1 MASRENQGF
10 QVALIVF
17 VMLTVLLSVTTFVLF
32 RNYNFEKTRADA
44 NDRTRT
50 EAEQAKASMKD
61 ERDQYLTYLGIS
73 TTEKKDAID
82 DIWKKDMA
90 AAVPLLPTN
99 LPEDQR
105 SYKKVLD
112 GLQAV
117 VRSKMAENQDM
128 GAKLRDAKANY
139 DAKTAEYEKAKQD
152 LTKEKDEKIAA
163 YEAARKQ
170 IADELDQLNASKT
183 KMAED
188 IAAKEKAWAGS
199 KQQYDEQ
206 VAEMNKRL
214 GKMQTQIQLKTAD
227 YNKLEGEYNVNSQP
241 NGKIVWV
248 NSVDNLVYINLGSDD
263 LLRKRITFSV
273 YDPSTTD
280 VTSGKSKDAGA
291 PDKNAALVS
300 SAKKKGTIEVI
311 NITGP
316 HMAECRIIEGT
327 NATPIVH
334 DDVIFTPL
342 WRPGQQEHFALA
354 GLLDVDGN
362 GVNDRAKIHD
372 IIHQHGGVIDAE
384 TDDQGTMKGA
394 VTYSTRYLIK
404 GANDKAGT
412 KDSGYNQ
419 LTSDAAALGVET
431 VDLAKFLDMMGYTP
445 KKAEDKT
452 VLNAKSPTPGQPNTN
467 FRPRTPPPTKAGASG
482 NPGGGY

>member
-10 QVALIVF
+10 QIALIVF
-17 VMLTVLLSVTTFVLF
+17 VMLTVLLSVTTFVF
-32 RNYNFEKTRADA
+32 FNKFKE
-44 NDRTRT
+44 
-50 EAEQAKASMKD
+50 EQAKATSATS
-61 ERDQYLTYLGIS
+61 EAQ
-73 TTEKKDAID
+73 KKDSERNQAQED
-82 DIWKKDMA
+82 RKEVLQYAGFQPSDNQEAVKKTWETDMTIA
-90 AAVPLLPTN
+90 TTLLGPS
-99 LPEDQR
+99 LPDEQK
-105 SYKKVLD
+105 SYKKVID
-112 GLQAV
+112 GLQGL
-117 VRSKMAENQDM
+117 VRKYTADNQKLALD
-128 GAKLRDAKANY
+128 LRDARANY
-139 DAKTAEYEKAKQD
+139 DAKTAEYEKAKQN

-188 IAAKEKAWAGS
+188 IAAKEKDWAGK
-199 KQQYDEQ
+199 KQQYDDQ
-206 VAEMNKRL
+206 VGKMNEKL
-214 GKMQTQIQLKTAD
+214 GKMQTQIRLKTED
-227 YNKLEGEYNVNSQP
+227 YNKLEGEFNVNSQP
-241 NGKIVWV
+241 NGRIAEV
-248 NSVDNLVYINLGSDD
+248 SARENLAFINLGSDD

-291 PDKNAALVS
+291 SNKNAAIVS

-311 NITGP
+311 DITGP
-316 HMAECRIIEGT
+316 HMAECRIIEST
-327 NATPIVH
+327 NSDPILRN
-334 DDVIFTPL
+334 DVIFTPL

-384 TDDQGTMKGA
+384 TDEQGMMKGA

-419 LTSDAAALGVET
+419 LTSEATALGVET

-445 KKAEDKT
+445 KKVEDKT
-452 VLNAKSPTPGQPNTN
+452 VLNAKPPTPGQPNTN
-467 FRPRTPPPTKAGASG
+467 FRPRTPPPTKAGTSG
-482 NPGGGY
+482 NTSPGY

>member
-1 MASRENQGF
+1 
-10 QVALIVF
+10 
-17 VMLTVLLSVTTFVLF
+17 MLTVLLSLTTFVFF
-32 RNYNFEKTRADA
+32 RNYQNEQKAS
-44 NDRTRT
+44 
-50 EAEQAKASMKD
+50 AEAKAAESKANQRATD
-61 ERDQYLTYLGIS
+61 LQAERDQYLTYLGIS
-73 TTEKKDAID
+73 TSEKKEAID

-90 AAVPLLPTN
+90 TAVTLLPTN

-112 GLQAV
+112 GLQTV

-139 DAKTAEYEKAKQD
+139 DAKTKEYETAKQA
-152 LTKEKDEKIAA
+152 LTKEKEEKIKA
-163 YEAARKQ
+163 YEDARTQ
-170 IADELDQLNASKT
+170 IANELDQLNISKT

-199 KQQYDEQ
+199 KQQYDDQ
-206 VAEMNKRL
+206 VAKMNEKL
-214 GKMQTQIQLKTAD
+214 GKMQTQIQLKSAD
-227 YNKLEGEYNVNSQP
+227 YNKVTSEFNVNSQP
-241 NGKIVWV
+241 DGKIVWI
-248 NSVDNLVYINLGSDD
+248 NSVDNLAYINLGSDD

-291 PDKNAALVS
+291 RDKNAAIVS

-311 NITGP
+311 DVTGP
-316 HMAECRIIEGT
+316 HMAECRIIEST
-327 NATPIVH
+327 NATPILR

-354 GLLDVDGN
+354 GLLDVDGK

-384 TDDQGTMKGA
+384 TDDQGMMKGS

-404 GANDKAGT
+404 GVNDKAGS

-431 VDLAKFLDMMGYTP
+431 VDLARFLDMMGYTP

-452 VLNAKSPTPGQPNTN
+452 VLNAKEPTPGQPNTN

>member
-50 EAEQAKASMKD
+50 EAEQAKSSMKD
-61 ERDQYLTYLGIS
+61 ERDQYLTYLGVS
-73 TTEKKDAID
+73 TTEKKEAID

-90 AAVPLLPTN
+90 GAVALMVPNN

-112 GLQAV
+112 GLLAT
-117 VRSKMAENQDM
+117 VRSHAADKQKMAAE
-128 GAKLRDAKANY
+128 LREAKANY

-170 IADELDQLNASKT
+170 IADELDQLNVSKT

-188 IAAKEKAWAGS
+188 IAAKEKAWAAS

-206 VAEMNKRL
+206 VAKMNEKL
-214 GKMQTQIQLKTAD
+214 GKMQTQIQLKSDD
-227 YNKLEGEYNVNSQP
+227 YNKVTSQYTVNSQP
-241 NGKIVWV
+241 DGKIVEV
-248 NSVDNLVYINLGSDD
+248 SARENLAFINLGSDD

-280 VTSGKSKDAGA
+280 VTSGKSKNAGT
-291 PDKNAALVS
+291 DKNAVMIS

-311 NITGP
+311 DVTGP
-316 HMAECRIIEGT
+316 HMAECRIIEST
-327 NATPIVH
+327 NSDPILRN
-334 DDVIFTPL
+334 DVIFTPL

-354 GLLDVDGN
+354 GLLDVDGK

-404 GANDKAGT
+404 GTNDKAGT

-482 NPGGGY
+482 SPGAGY

>member
-10 QVALIVF
+10 QIALIVF

-32 RNYNFEKTRADA
+32 RNYNFERTRADA
-44 NDRTRT
+44 SDRTRS
-50 EAEQAKASMKD
+50 EAEQAKAAMKD
-61 ERDQYLTYLGIS
+61 ERDQYLTYMGVS
-73 TTEKKDAID
+73 TTEKKEAID

-90 AAVPLLPTN
+90 VAVTLLPTN

-105 SYKKVLD
+105 TYKKVLD

-117 VRSKMAENQDM
+117 VRSKAAENQDM
-128 GAKLRDAKANY
+128 GSKLRDAQANY
-139 DAKTAEYEKAKQD
+139 AAKTAEYEKAKQD
-152 LTKEKDEKIAA
+152 LTKEKEEKVKA
-163 YEAARKQ
+163 YEDARTQ
-170 IADELDQLNASKT
+170 IATELDQLNISKT

-188 IAAKEKAWAGS
+188 IAAKEKDWAGK
-199 KQQYDEQ
+199 KQQSDEII
-206 VAEMNKRL
+206 AKMNERL
-214 GKMQTQIQLKTAD
+214 GKMQTQIQLKSED
-227 YNKLEGEYNVNSQP
+227 YNKVTSEFNVNSQP
-241 NGKIVWV
+241 DGKIVWV
-248 NSVDNLVYINLGSDD
+248 NSVDNLAYINLGSDD

-280 VTSGKSKDAGA
+280 VTSGKSKDAGT
-291 PDKNAALVS
+291 PEKNAAIVS

-311 NITGP
+311 DITGP
-316 HMAECRIIEGT
+316 HMAECRIVEST
-327 NATPIVH
+327 NTTPILRE
-334 DDVIFTPL
+334 DVIFTPL

-384 TDDQGTMKGA
+384 TDEQGMMKGG

-404 GANDKAGT
+404 GVNDKAGT

-419 LTSDAAALGVET
+419 LTSEAAALGVET

-445 KKAEDKT
+445 KKVEDKT
-452 VLNAKSPTPGQPNTN
+452 VLNAKPPTPGQPNTN

-482 NPGGGY
+482 NTGAGY

>member
-1 MASRENQGF
+1 MA
-10 QVALIVF
+10 VA
-17 VMLTVLLSVTTFVLF
+17 VT
-32 RNYNFEKTRADA
+32 
-44 NDRTRT
+44 
-50 EAEQAKASMKD
+50 
-61 ERDQYLTYLGIS
+61 
-73 TTEKKDAID
+73 
-82 DIWKKDMA
+82 
-90 AAVPLLPTN
+90 LLPTN

-112 GLQAV
+112 GLQTV
-117 VRSKMAENQDM
+117 VRSYAAEKQKMAAE
-128 GAKLRDAKANY
+128 LRDAKANY
-139 DAKTAEYEKAKQD
+139 DAKTTEYEKAKQD
-152 LTKEKDEKIAA
+152 LTKEKDDKIAA

-170 IADELDQLNASKT
+170 IADELDQLNTSKT

-188 IAAKEKAWAGS
+188 IAAKEKDWSGK
-199 KQQYDEQ
+199 KQQYDDQ
-206 VAEMNKRL
+206 VAKMNEKL
-214 GKMQTQIQLKTAD
+214 GKMQTQIQLKSED
-227 YNKLEGEYNVNSQP
+227 YNKVTSEFNVNSRP
-241 NGKIVWV
+241 EGKIVWV
-248 NSVDNLVYINLGSDD
+248 NSVDNLAYINLGSED

-280 VTSGKSKDAGA
+280 VTSGKSKDAGV
-291 PDKNAALVS
+291 PDKNAAIVS

-316 HMAECRIIEGT
+316 HMAECRIIEST
-327 NATPIVH
+327 NSAPILH

-342 WRPGQQEHFALA
+342 WRPGQQEHFALV

-384 TDDQGTMKGA
+384 TDDQGMAKGA

-404 GANDKAGT
+404 GANDKAGS

-431 VDLAKFLDMMGYTP
+431 IDLAKFLDMMGYTP

-452 VLNAKSPTPGQPNTN
+452 VLNVKPSTPGQPNTN
-467 FRPRTPPPTKAGASG
+467 FRPRTPPPTKAGASATTG
-482 NPGGGY
+482 AGY